1 MRPASQHEDSVAHQS
16 SSFAII
22 KLRDDGS
29 NWPDYEMRAK
39 TAMGAKGL
47 IRHIEGTAR
56 QPLPFDVEN
65 GQPVMEP
72 GKLATRLEIQDLECA
87 MDDFEQ
93 KEYAARHI
101 MLTTVSPRLST
112 MLRANTSAAQM
123 WQQIILDATKKSRVH
138 QVDTRRHLQELRCPE
153 GGDVR
158 AHLNAMTD
166 LHNELEGIGA
176 PVNNE
181 DFATMIHVSLPLSY
195 RPLLQSVLH
204 AADMNEKAVD
214 PNYLI
219 RIVLEENHQRQIT
232 HGLSKSGQA
241 AFQTNKNRRRGKGNK
256 SSGQTKQCE
265 NCKRTNHN
273 TEDCFAKGGPKEGQR
288 PPWAKNKQ
296 TEANAAATKRKK
308 EEMDEWVAFTC
319 TSTPT
324 EVAAK
329 ATHQCSHVTAFLD
342 SGATAHFTPLREK
355 LINFWNTSPRPV
367 TAADGGEFNGVGC
380 GDMPLEVING
390 LRTTKLLLKNV
401 IYSPK
406 LAFTLIS
413 IGRLDD
419 SGCMAMFGQG
429 HCTIRHSDGRELACV
444 KKTNGLY
451 QLNGTMHKHGPLH
464 ANVATQW
471 LSLTEAHRTLG
482 HINVETIKHAIKT
495 GKITGITLNDGSE
508 PEFCDACMQA
518 KPHCQPFP
526 DQAQNR
532 VHHFGDRIHMDLWGP
547 ATVESIL
554 KSQYTVDFINCAT
567 RWTHVAFLRHKN
579 EAFQAYLDF
588 EKWLETQDSVRIK
601 ILRSDCGHEFL
612 NDKFSEHLADKGTIR
627 ELTIHDRQEQVG
639 IAECS

>member
-1 MRPASQHEDSVAHQS
+1 MRPASQHEDSVAPQS

-39 TAMGAKGL
+39 TAVGAKGL
-47 IRHIEGTAR
+47 IRHVEGTAR
-56 QPLPFDVEN
+56 RPLPFDVEN
-65 GQPVMEP
+65 GRPVTEP
-72 GKLATRLEIQDLECA
+72 GKPATRLEIQELKRT
-87 MDDFEQ
+87 MDEYEQ

-138 QVDTRRHLQELRCPE
+138 QVDTRRRLQELRCPE

-166 LHNELEGIGA
+166 LRNELEGIGA

-256 SSGQTKQCE
+256 SSGQTKLCD

-296 TEANAAATKRKK
+296 TEANAAATKGKK
-308 EEMDEWVAFTC
+308 QEMDEWVAFTC
-319 TSTPT
+319 PSNPT

-355 LINFWNTSPRPV
+355 LVNFRNTSPRPV
-367 TAADGGEFNGVGC
+367 TATDGGEFNGVGC

-390 LRTTKLLLKNV
+390 SRTTKLLLKNI

-419 SGCMAMFGQG
+419 SSCTATFGQG

-451 QLNGTMHKHGPLH
+451 QLNSTMHKHEPLH
-464 ANVATQW
+464 AHAATQR
-471 LSLTEAHRTLG
+471 LSLMEAHRTLG
-482 HINVETIKHAIKT
+482 HINVETVKQAIKT
-495 GKITGITLNDGSE
+495 GKITGITLDEGSE
-508 PEFCDACMQA
+508 PEFCEACAQA
-518 KPHCQPFP
+518 KPHRHPFP

-532 VHHFGDRIHMDLWGP
+532 AQKFGDRIHTDLWGP
-547 ATVESIL
+547 ATVESIFR
-554 KSQYTVDFINCAT
+554 SRYTIDFVDCAT
-567 RWTHVAFLRHKN
+567 RWTHVAFLRRKS
-579 EAFQAYLDF
+579 EAFQSYLDY
-588 EKWLETQDSVRIK
+588 EKRLETQDGVR
-601 ILRSDCGHEFL
+601 
-612 NDKFSEHLADKGTIR
+612 
-627 ELTIHDRQEQVG
+627 
-639 IAECS
+639 